1 MSEKSEKYMQRANE
15 ALAFLRQKV
24 AKIEP
29 SLRDSLS
36 DLPEA
41 DAKSVEEQLW
51 NIVVYGEYYVEK
63 VIADLGAQMWFVKGG
78 SFYSAGKSDDD
89 ALAKSEN
96 FDFYYNKYP
105 SFIKKVR
112 GLINLSHM
120 PTRMRVEIE
129 IARMLHPGAS
139 EFEASGYEYARMPAV
154 LQGDINRNMSA
165 YEKLARNGWLSAH
178 IKEIQCLEDL
188 SSWSDTSDD
197 AGFKRPLSFDH
208 AFGVL
213 YDLIKEEH
221 LPDTYGCYVSDDAD
235 EHLAECNHRTALMSV
250 FSNLLDK
257 DYFAPGDW
265 YENEK
270 ELSPVI
276 VAHPLKHI
284 PLDIKNRVSEIYRS
298 FIFGN
303 WMAVIALSR
312 SLLEYAI
319 FYQHSLL
326 GIEEKDLYKN
336 PHGEEG
342 RKKRKELR
350 SLGGRDG
357 LIVRVKRQP
366 DELVDSMWRINN
378 EANDVL
384 HTQIPSDG
392 PFGNLR
398 GFPTKKP
405 VAKKCI
411 DDIVKVVSALY
422 RA

>member
-1 MSEKSEKYMQRANE
+1 MKPTDKTDKYVYVRRATE

-41 DAKSVEEQLW
+41 EAKSVEEQLW
-51 NIVVYGEYYVEK
+51 NIVMYGEYYVEK
-63 VIADLGAQMWFVKGG
+63 VIADLGAQMWSVKGG
-78 SFYSAGKSDDD
+78 NFYSAGKSDDG

-139 EFEASGYEYARMPAV
+139 EFEASGEEYARMPAV

-188 SSWSDTSDD
+188 SSWSGTSDD

-208 AFGVL
+208 AFVVL
-213 YDLIKEEH
+213 YDLIKEKH

-235 EHLAECNHRTALMSV
+235 EHLAECNHHTALMSV

-270 ELSPVI
+270 VLSPVI
-276 VAHPLKHI
+276 VAHPMKNI
-284 PLDIKNRVSEIYRS
+284 PTRIQDRAREILRS
-298 FIFGN
+298 FVFGH
-303 WMAVIALSR
+303 WLSVFALSR
-312 SLLEYAI
+312 CLLEYALI
-319 FYQHSLL
+319 HRKSLFSKRL
-326 GIEEKDLYKN
+326 DKEVEMRGKKISQLTSIAAEAFPELKESMDLVTDYGN
-336 PHGEEG
+336 RVMHEGGEFI
-342 RKKRKELR
+342 R
-350 SLGGRDG
+350 S
-357 LIVRVKRQP
+357 KSQ
-366 DELVDSMWRINN
+366 
-378 EANDVL
+378 
-384 HTQIPSDG
+384 
-392 PFGNLR
+392 
-398 GFPTKKP
+398 
-405 VAKKCI
+405 AKKCI
-411 DDIVKVVSALY
+411 DEISKIISTLYSA
-422 RA
+422 

>member
-1 MSEKSEKYMQRANE
+1 MSKKPDQYMQRAAE

-29 SLRDSLS
+29 DLQGINSLS
-36 DLPEA
+36 DLLPEA
-41 DAKSVEEQLW
+41 KAKNVEEQLW
-51 NIVVYGEYYVEK
+51 NIVAYGEYYVEK
-63 VIADLGAQMWFVKGG
+63 VIADLGAQMWSVKGG
-78 SFYSAGKSDDD
+78 NFYAAGKSDDGT
-89 ALAKSEN
+89 LAKSEN
-96 FDFYYNKYP
+96 FNFYYNKHP
-105 SFIKKVR
+105 SFIEKVS

-139 EFEASGYEYARMPAV
+139 EFEASGEEYARMPAV

-208 AFGVL
+208 AFVVL

-235 EHLAECNHRTALMSV
+235 EHLAECNHHTGLMSV

-276 VAHPLKHI
+276 VAHPMKNI
-284 PLDIKNRVSEIYRS
+284 PTRIQDRVREILRS
-298 FIFGN
+298 FVFGH
-303 WMAVIALSR
+303 WLSVFALSR
-312 SLLEYAI
+312 CLLEYALI
-319 FYQHSLL
+319 HRKSLFSKRL
-326 GIEEKDLYKN
+326 DKEVEMRG
-336 PHGEEG
+336 
-342 RKKRKELR
+342 KKISQLTSIAAEAFPELKE
-350 SLGGRDG
+350 SM
-357 LIVRVKRQP
+357 
-366 DELVDSMWRINN
+366 ELVTDY
-378 EANDVL
+378 
-384 HTQIPSDG
+384 
-392 PFGNLR
+392 GNR
-398 GFPTKKP
+398 VMHEGGEFIRSKSQ
-405 VAKKCI
+405 AKKCI
-411 DDIVKVVSALY
+411 DEISKIISTLYSA
-422 RA
+422 